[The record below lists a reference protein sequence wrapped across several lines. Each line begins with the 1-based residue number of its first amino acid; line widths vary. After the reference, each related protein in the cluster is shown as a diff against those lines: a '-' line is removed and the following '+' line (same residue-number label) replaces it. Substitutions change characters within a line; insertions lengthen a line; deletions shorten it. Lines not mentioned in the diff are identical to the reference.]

1 MTEIKLF
8 LGDAPPPFR
17 TTKAVLPP
25 GDAPVSLVQPALD
38 AFPLLQGGE

>member
-8 LGDAPPPFR
+8 LGDAPPFW